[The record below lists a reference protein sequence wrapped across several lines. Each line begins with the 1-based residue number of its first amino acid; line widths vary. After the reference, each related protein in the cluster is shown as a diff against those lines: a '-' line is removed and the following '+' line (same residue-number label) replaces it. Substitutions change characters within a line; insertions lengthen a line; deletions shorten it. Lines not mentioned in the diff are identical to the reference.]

1 MVKDYGNFLFQQLNM
16 KKLQQFFTF
25 FLASKLKMVKD
36 YGNATKLASAMPIVI
51 NTMLMPIVINTMEI
65 ISCLF
70 YFSSSIAWRS

>member
-1 MVKDYGNFLFQQLNM
+1 M
-16 KKLQQFFTF
+16 KKLPVLHTF

-65 ISCLF
+65 ISCQN
-70 YFSSSIAWRS
+70 